1 MSSSRTE
8 HPSMNAFSLVTVPR
22 CCLAQHPALSGIPP
36 GPHSLRQ
43 EPAIRAGLAGDSWSR
58 LPLGRAEAEV
68 LSQVWWVRPRPH
80 LDTGLSSRPA
90 LPHSWFQVHM
100 SEHREKT
107 TWTWPLDDRA
117 SAGCSVPAGH
127 PTQQDGHRWRRPIWS
142 QREAGLWPGSGR
154 TSGTGKCWTG
164 HF

>member
-80 LDTGLSSRPA
+80 LDTGLTAGSRCTCWSTGRKPRGPGRLTTEPQQGA
-90 LPHSWFQVHM
+90 ASLLAILPSKTATDGGGPSGPKGRRGCGQVL
-100 SEHREKT
+100 EER
-107 TWTWPLDDRA
+107 
-117 SAGCSVPAGH
+117 V
-127 PTQQDGHRWRRPIWS
+127 
-142 QREAGLWPGSGR
+142 GLENVGLA
-154 TSGTGKCWTG
+154 TFDLIYYC
-164 HF
+164 